1 MKKLSLGVVAV
12 GVLTVV
18 ATQNGAA
25 SNTAASTTTPDTEA
39 EGPAAVISAPEPT
52 DKAPEDL
59 VFRFMNQIDGVPFYQ
74 RVNEGI
80 VAAAEDLGIGDSEM
94 TGPPRVDSTLQ
105 VGMVET
111 WITQGVDVIAVSSTD
126 PSAMTPTINRAVD
139 EGIMVVSW
147 DVDAPASERTVYVNY
162 WDSVEGPR
170 VLWDVFMELLG
181 DTRGEYAFI
190 TTALTSETHA
200 GWIDAMTQYQLEAFP
215 DMELVATE
223 SAEGDQTIGN
233 QKAKDI
239 IQAHPDIVGIVSV
252 DAGGTVGIAQATEE
266 LDLVGDVVT
275 TGLSTPSQMRQ
286 FVESGTVPKFVLWDP
301 LETGYLTS
309 VIAFE
314 LLNGRDIVD
323 GQELA
328 VSPGVTRAIPINE
341 IEGHPGS
348 YEAIQGPALVFDINN
363 IDDFDF

>member
-1 MKKLSLGVVAV
+1 MKKKTWFAV
-12 GVLTVV
+12 SAVL
-18 ATQNGAA
+18 AMAAA
-25 SNTAASTTTPDTEA
+25 SGNGVASTTMVATTPGTEPSS
-39 EGPAAVISAPEPT
+39 EGAVIVAPEAT
-52 DKAPEDL
+52 DKDPADL

-80 VAAAEDLGIGDSEM
+80 VAAAEELGIGDAEM

-139 EGIMVVSW
+139 EGIVTVSW
-147 DVDAPASERTVYVNY
+147 DVDAPDSERSVYVDY
-162 WDSVEGPR
+162 WDPVEGPR

-181 DTRGEYAFI
+181 DRRGEYAFI

-200 GWIDAMTQYQLEAFP
+200 GWIDAMHEYQMESFP
-215 DMELVATE
+215 EMELVATE

-233 QKAKDI
+233 QRAKEI

-301 LETGYLTS
+301 LETGYLTT

-314 LLNGRDIVD
+314 LLNGRDVVD
-323 GQELA
+323 GQELPVA
-328 VSPGVTRAIPINE
+328 PGVTRSIPIRE
-341 IEGHPGS
+341 IEGSPGS
-348 YEAIQGPALVFDINN
+348 YEAIQGPALVFDIDN